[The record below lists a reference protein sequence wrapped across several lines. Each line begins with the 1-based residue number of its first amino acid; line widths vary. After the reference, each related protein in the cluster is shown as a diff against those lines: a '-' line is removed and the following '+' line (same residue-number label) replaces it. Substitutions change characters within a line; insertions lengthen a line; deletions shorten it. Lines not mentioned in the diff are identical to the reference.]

1 MKKLIILC
9 GAPGTGKTTIQNY
22 LLKQYGIPRVLT
34 HTTRAKRKGEKDG
47 VDYYFETP
55 VSFAQKHY
63 FESVTY
69 DGKQYGSSR
78 EGLERAWQKNATVSL
93 VVDTAGAVEYVKRLR
108 KQVNV
113 WHIEVSDKETLK
125 DRLLARGDDAQAVEQ
140 RINSYE
146 SQRDLQI
153 PPEIQN
159 NTQVIVNDC
168 WEKTTQLIDQ
178 LIQKRQ
184 RKKIV
189 FYLDRW

>member
-9 GAPGTGKTTIQNY
+9 GASGTGKTTIQNY

-55 VSFAQKHY
+55 VSFAEKHY

-78 EGLERAWQKNATVSL
+78 EGLERAWKKNPIVSL
-93 VVDTAGAVEYVKRLR
+93 VVDAAGAIEYVKQLG
-108 KQVNV
+108 KQVDV
-113 WHIEVSDKETLK
+113 WHIEVSDKKMLK
-125 DRLLARGDDAQAVEQ
+125 DRLLARGDNVHAVEQ
-140 RINSYE
+140 RINSFE

-153 PPEIQN
+153 PPVIQD
-159 NTQVIVNDC
+159 NTQVIMNDC
-168 WEKTTQLIDQ
+168 WKKTTQLIDQ
-178 LIQKRQ
+178 LIQKR
-184 RKKIV
+184 
-189 FYLDRW
+189 

>member
-9 GAPGTGKTTIQNY
+9 GASGTGKTTIQNY

-34 HTTRAKRKGEKDG
+34 HTTRAKRRGEKDG

-55 VSFAQKHY
+55 ASFAQKHY

-78 EGLERAWQKNATVSL
+78 EGLKQAWQKNSVVSL
-93 VVDTAGAVEYVKRLR
+93 VVDTAGAVEYVKRLG

-113 WHIEVSDKETLK
+113 WHIEVSDKEALK
-125 DRLLARGDDAQAVEQ
+125 ERLLARGDDAQAVKQ
-140 RINSYE
+140 RINSFE

-153 PPEIQN
+153 PAEIQN

-178 LIQKRQ
+178 LIQKR
-184 RKKIV
+184 
-189 FYLDRW
+189 

>member
-9 GAPGTGKTTIQNY
+9 GASGTGKTTIQNY

-34 HTTRAKRKGEKDG
+34 HTTRAKRTGERDG

-55 VSFAQKHY
+55 ISFAEKHY

-78 EGLERAWQKNATVSL
+78 EGLDRAWQKNSVVSL
-93 VVDTAGAVEYVKRLR
+93 VVDTAGAVEYVKRLG
-108 KQVNV
+108 KQVDI
-113 WHIEVSDKETLK
+113 WHIEVSDKQTLK

-140 RINSYE
+140 RINSFE

-153 PPEIQN
+153 PIELQD

-168 WEKTTQLIDQ
+168 WEKTTQLIDR
-178 LIQKRQ
+178 LLQKR
-184 RKKIV
+184 
-189 FYLDRW
+189 

>member
-9 GAPGTGKTTIQNY
+9 GASGTGKTTIQNY

-34 HTTRAKRKGEKDG
+34 HTTRAMRKGEKDG

-55 VSFAQKHY
+55 VTFAEKHY

-78 EGLERAWQKNATVSL
+78 EGLERAWQRNAVVSL
-93 VVDTAGAVEYVKRLR
+93 VVDTAGAIEYVKRLGS
-108 KQVNV
+108 QVDV
-113 WHIEVSDKETLK
+113 WHIEVSDKEMLK
-125 DRLLARGDDAQAVEQ
+125 ERLLARGDNVQDVEQ
-140 RINSYE
+140 RINSFE

-153 PPEIQN
+153 PPEIQD

-168 WEKTTQLIDQ
+168 WEKTIQIIDQ
-178 LIQKRQ
+178 LIQKR
-184 RKKIV
+184 
-189 FYLDRW
+189 

>member
-9 GAPGTGKTTIQNY
+9 GASGTGKTTIQNY
-22 LLKQYGIPRVLT
+22 LLKRYGIPRVLT

-55 VSFAQKHY
+55 ASFAQKHY

-78 EGLERAWQKNATVSL
+78 EGLERAWQKNSIVSL
-93 VVDTAGAVEYVKRLR
+93 VVVTAGAVEYVKRLG

-113 WHIEVSDKETLK
+113 WHIEVSDKEALK
-125 DRLLARGDDAQAVEQ
+125 ERLLARGDDAQAVEQ
-140 RINSYE
+140 RINSFE

-153 PPEIQN
+153 PNEIQA

-178 LIQKRQ
+178 LIQKR
-184 RKKIV
+184 
-189 FYLDRW
+189 

>member
-9 GAPGTGKTTIQNY
+9 GASGTGKTTIQNY

-55 VSFAQKHY
+55 ASFAQKHY

-78 EGLERAWQKNATVSL
+78 EGLERAWQKNSIVSL
-93 VVDTAGAVEYVKRLR
+93 VVDTAGAVEYVKRLG

-125 DRLLARGDDAQAVEQ
+125 DRLLARGDDVQAVEQ

-178 LIQKRQ
+178 LIQKR
-184 RKKIV
+184 
-189 FYLDRW
+189 